1 MILREAI
8 RQVRG
13 FRYMIEQLDI
23 CSAVGRRVLYDLPWL
38 DSKSRLEAEFERI
51 QKIMVLFEQPEN
63 ESRLERL
70 TGKLMQVRDIRG
82 TIGRMAME
90 QVLDDL
96 ELFELKTF
104 ALCSEEIRGL
114 VEEWRIVLL
123 PELEPVVR
131 LLDPEGNR
139 IPHFY
144 IYDTY
149 SAELAGLRAEIKQKS
164 LQGAEEREL
173 EALYV
178 QSVVLEDKVRE
189 ELSVQLRP
197 YHDDLKQ
204 ALEAVGLLDVVLA
217 KARQAIRGQL
227 TLPQIPEEGEM
238 VFEGLFHP
246 QIREILEQEGRA
258 FQAVDLKLE
267 KGTTVIT
274 GANMAGKSTFLRT
287 IGINYLLG
295 CMGAP
300 VCADSMTFTPLPLF
314 TGLRASDSLAD
325 NESYFFAELKRLQ
338 QIVLRLRRGEK
349 LFIILDEILRGT
361 NSVDKQTGSLALIR
375 QLVGAGA
382 TGIIATH
389 DLALGKLAESL
400 PGKIS
405 NYRFEAAIQGDELT
419 FSYRLQ
425 PGIAEN
431 MNACFLMKKMGIIPS
446 DSSENN

>member
-1 MILREAI
+1 MVNGNGRGECDRGGFHFVAGFSGLFAKRVTRIQEQLNRTLQSLSRYSRLFEMVERTQFRCKPLCELQSRCVDSNGSVSQRVSRLRHLLSNLDQRYNFVGFALLNGFLLWDL
-8 RQVRG
+8 RQINALDRWLCDNREKITQWIDVLSRFDVYVSLG
-13 FRYMIEQLDI
+13 TFRYNHPDY
-23 CSAVGRRVLYDLPWL
+23 VFP
-38 DSKSRLEAEFERI
+38 
-51 QKIMVLFEQPEN
+51 
-63 ESRLERL
+63 
-70 TGKLMQVRDIRG
+70 DIREDR
-82 TIGRMAME
+82 T
-90 QVLDDL
+90 
-96 ELFELKTF
+96 
-104 ALCSEEIRGL
+104 
-114 VEEWRIVLL
+114 
-123 PELEPVVR
+123 PVM
-131 LLDPEGNR
+131 
-139 IPHFY
+139 
-144 IYDTY
+144 
-149 SAELAGLRAEIKQKS
+149 RAEALGHPLIP
-164 LQGAEEREL
+164 REKRVCNDVAPMN
-173 EALYV
+173 EA
-178 QSVVLEDKVRE
+178 SF
-189 ELSVQLRP
+189 
-197 YHDDLKQ
+197 
-204 ALEAVGLLDVVLA
+204 
-217 KARQAIRGQL
+217 
-227 TLPQIPEEGEM
+227 QI
-238 VFEGLFHP
+238 
-246 QIREILEQEGRA
+246 
-258 FQAVDLKLE
+258 
-267 KGTTVIT
+267 IT

-389 DLALGKLAESL
+389 DLALGKLADSL
-400 PGKIS
+400 PGKVC

-446 DSSENN
+446 DYAKNN

>member
-104 ALCSEEIRGL
+104 ALCSEEIREL

-123 PELEPVVR
+123 PELEPVAR

-149 SAELAGLRAEIKQKS
+149 SAELARLRAEIKQKS

-274 GANMAGKSTFLRT
+274 GANMAGKSTYLRT
-287 IGINYLLG
+287 IGVNYLLA
-295 CMGAP
+295 CVGAP
-300 VCADSMTFTPLPLF
+300 VCCERLKLHPNQLITS
-314 TGLRASDSLAD
+314 LRTSDSLSD
-325 NESYFFAELKRLQ
+325 NESYFFAELKRLKRIIDLLNQGQ
-338 QIVLRLRRGEK
+338 Q
-349 LFIILDEILRGT
+349 LFIILDEILKGT
-361 NSVDKQTGSLALIR
+361 NSMDKQKGSFDLIR
-375 QLVGAGA
+375 QFMQLKAN
-382 TGIIATH
+382 GIIATH
-389 DLALGKLAESL
+389 DLLLGSL
-400 PGKIS
+400 IKQFPEEIR
-405 NYRFEAAIQGDELT
+405 NYCFEADIKENELT
-419 FSYRLQ
+419 FSYKLREGVAQ
-425 PGIAEN
+425 N
-431 MNACFLMKKMGIIPS
+431 MNACFLMKKMGIILQ
-446 DSSENN
+446 E

>member
-1 MILREAI
+1 
-8 RQVRG
+8 
-13 FRYMIEQLDI
+13 MIEQLDI

-149 SAELAGLRAEIKQKS
+149 SAELARLRAEIKQKS

-204 ALEAVGLLDVVLA
+204 ALE
-217 KARQAIRGQL
+217 R
-227 TLPQIPEEGEM
+227 
-238 VFEGLFHP
+238 
-246 QIREILEQEGRA
+246 
-258 FQAVDLKLE
+258 
-267 KGTTVIT
+267 
-274 GANMAGKSTFLRT
+274 
-287 IGINYLLG
+287 
-295 CMGAP
+295 
-300 VCADSMTFTPLPLF
+300 
-314 TGLRASDSLAD
+314 SDCWM
-325 NESYFFAELKRLQ
+325 SYWQKP
-338 QIVLRLRRGEK
+338 
-349 LFIILDEILRGT
+349 
-361 NSVDKQTGSLALIR
+361 DKQ
-375 QLVGAGA
+375 
-382 TGIIATH
+382 
-389 DLALGKLAESL
+389 
-400 PGKIS
+400 
-405 NYRFEAAIQGDELT
+405 
-419 FSYRLQ
+419 
-425 PGIAEN
+425 
-431 MNACFLMKKMGIIPS
+431 
-446 DSSENN
+446 

>member
-149 SAELAGLRAEIKQKS
+149 SAELARLRAEIKQKS

-246 QIREILEQEGRA
+246 GDFRTGRKSVSGCRFEIGKGNDGDYRSQYGRKDSVVEKCA
-258 FQAVDLKLE
+258 IGAIPDAVRFLC
-267 KGTTVIT
+267 TCP
-274 GANMAGKSTFLRT
+274 AG
-287 IGINYLLG
+287 GY
-295 CMGAP
+295 A
-300 VCADSMTFTPLPLF
+300 A
-314 TGLRASDSLAD
+314 
-325 NESYFFAELKRLQ
+325 
-338 QIVLRLRRGEK
+338 
-349 LFIILDEILRGT
+349 RGT
-361 NSVDKQTGSLALIR
+361 SLD
-375 QLVGAGA
+375 Q
-382 TGIIATH
+382 
-389 DLALGKLAESL
+389 
-400 PGKIS
+400 
-405 NYRFEAAIQGDELT
+405 YRG
-419 FSYRLQ
+419 
-425 PGIAEN
+425 
-431 MNACFLMKKMGIIPS
+431 
-446 DSSENN
+446 

>member
-1 MILREAI
+1 
-8 RQVRG
+8 
-13 FRYMIEQLDI
+13 MIEQLDI

-104 ALCSEEIRGL
+104 ALCSEEIREL

-123 PELEPVVR
+123 PELEPVAR

-149 SAELAGLRAEIKQKS
+149 SAELARLRAEIKQKS

-204 ALEAVGLLDVVLA
+204 ALE
-217 KARQAIRGQL
+217 QA
-227 TLPQIPEEGEM
+227 
-238 VFEGLFHP
+238 
-246 QIREILEQEGRA
+246 
-258 FQAVDLKLE
+258 
-267 KGTTVIT
+267 
-274 GANMAGKSTFLRT
+274 
-287 IGINYLLG
+287 
-295 CMGAP
+295 
-300 VCADSMTFTPLPLF
+300 
-314 TGLRASDSLAD
+314 
-325 NESYFFAELKRLQ
+325 
-338 QIVLRLRRGEK
+338 
-349 LFIILDEILRGT
+349 
-361 NSVDKQTGSLALIR
+361 
-375 QLVGAGA
+375 
-382 TGIIATH
+382 
-389 DLALGKLAESL
+389 
-400 PGKIS
+400 
-405 NYRFEAAIQGDELT
+405 
-419 FSYRLQ
+419 
-425 PGIAEN
+425 
-431 MNACFLMKKMGIIPS
+431 
-446 DSSENN
+446 

>member
-149 SAELAGLRAEIKQKS
+149 SAELARLRAEIKQKS

-274 GANMAGKSTFLRT
+274 GANMAGKTVLLKSVQLAQYLMQFGFYVPARRAGMPLVEQVLTSIGDDQDELNGLSSYAAEMLR
-287 IGINYLLG
+287 
-295 CMGAP
+295 
-300 VCADSMTFTPLPLF
+300 V
-314 TGLRASDSLAD
+314 
-325 NESYFFAELKRLQ
+325 
-338 QIVLRLRRGEK
+338 
-349 LFIILDEILRGT
+349 DEM
-361 NSVDKQTGSLALIR
+361 IR
-375 QLVGAGA
+375 QVRQRSKILVL
-382 TGIIATH
+382 I
-389 DLALGKLAESL
+389 
-400 PGKIS
+400 
-405 NYRFEAAIQGDELT
+405 DELART
-419 FSYRLQ
+419 TNPVEGRAIVNGVVDFCLLT
-425 PGIAEN
+425 G
-431 MNACFLMKKMGIIPS
+431 
-446 DSSENN
+446 